1 MDISTIINRTPET
14 ISVELA
20 NRVKSLRLERNL
32 TQQAFAKRAGVGY
45 DAYRRFESSGEIT
58 LKNLLLCAVVLDCL
72 DDFNELFRRKS
83 YDSIDQ
89 LLNVNK
95 TKRRKRGTINE

>member
-1 MDISTIINRTPET
+1 MDILTIINQTPET

-83 YDSIDQ
+83 YESIDQ